1 MSRQP
6 TDEQLRPV
14 LELAFEVAK
23 AGTKLRPPVSPP
35 EVMRKAMR
43 TAKLANAELG
53 NVRRALDGDEAF
65 RARVA
70 ASVADAEL
78 LGELG
83 TTWLTRPDG
92 WRRRVSEL
100 LRLAAVPG
108 AATEGGEETPL
119 RRLERRREAAEQAA
133 QRAQAELVVVRQ
145 ELAREQSRRAT
156 AEDERDQ
163 ARRRAESAEGQAN
176 AAQRRL
182 AAVEGAAGGESERWA
197 ADLADAERRVAELEE
212 ELAGVATVRD
222 ELLAERADVDAAAAA
237 VRDASGSIARLAG
250 SLQQVASAIAPVPVP
265 SAGEPTGATRRAARA
280 PIPIPAGMTADS
292 IEATRHL
299 LRFPGVVAIVDGYN
313 VAKLG
318 WPDLALA
325 DQRERCLDAVDDL
338 VRRLLTR
345 LVVVFDGADVVVPVR
360 RRLARVVFSP
370 AGTIADDVVRDEVG
384 ALPVSVPVVVVTDD
398 RELAASVRSKG
409 ATVVRSAALLALA
422 RR

>member
-23 AGTKLRPPVSPP
+23 AGTRMRPPVSPP

-43 TAKLANAELG
+43 AARLPNAELG

-70 ASVADAEL
+70 AAAADGAEL

-83 TTWLTRPDG
+83 TVWLTRPDG

-100 LRLAAVPG
+100 LQAAAVPG
-108 AATEGGEETPL
+108 AAVEGTEDAAL

-133 QRAQAELVVVRQ
+133 QRSQAELAVVRH
-145 ELAREQSRRAT
+145 ELRREQSRRAA

-163 ARRRAESAEGQAN
+163 ARRRAESAEAQAA

-182 AAVEGAAGGESERWA
+182 AAVEEAAGGESERWS
-197 ADLADAERRVAELEE
+197 ADLAAAERRVAELEE
-212 ELAGVATVRD
+212 ELAMVAAVRD

-237 VRDASGSIARLAG
+237 VRRASGSIARLAG
-250 SLQQVASAIAPVPVP
+250 SLQEVASAIVPP
-265 SAGEPTGATRRAARA
+265 PPAARRAARV
-280 PIPIPAGMTADS
+280 PIAIPPGLTADS
-292 IEATRHL
+292 VEATRHL
-299 LRFPGVVAIVDGYN
+299 LRVPGVVAIVDGYN

-318 WPDLALA
+318 WPDLALE

-345 LVVVFDGADVVVPVR
+345 IVVVFDGADVVVPVR

-384 ALPVSVPVVVVTDD
+384 ALPVAVPVVVVTDD
-398 RELAASVRSKG
+398 RELAASVRAKG
-409 ATVVRSAALLALA
+409 ATVVRSAQLLALA